1 VAGVRVPV
9 IEKATGRILT
19 GEEAPLSSELA
30 DWLLQHPGYV
40 LIHAFVGGSLGI
52 DTRNKHF
59 LKVNDFCLAC
69 DRQLFNIL

>member
-1 VAGVRVPV
+1 LLWFINMMHGHFKEEDVAGVRVPV

-40 LIHAFVGGSLGI
+40 LIHAFVGGSFGY
-52 DTRNKHF
+52 
-59 LKVNDFCLAC
+59 
-69 DRQLFNIL
+69 